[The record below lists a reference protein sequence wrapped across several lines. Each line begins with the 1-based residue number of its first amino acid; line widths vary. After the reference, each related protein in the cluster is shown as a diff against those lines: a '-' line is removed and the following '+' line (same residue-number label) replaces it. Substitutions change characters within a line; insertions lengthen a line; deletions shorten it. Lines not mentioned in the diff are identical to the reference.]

1 LILVHGTPTLNT
13 VYWTEDRPDSF
24 CTQMAALAGAKKGD
38 AIAFGHTHLPWT
50 REVDGVQFINTG
62 SVGRP
67 KDGDWRAGYSIVEMS
82 DGKITVDHMRVEY
95 DVARASNAIRESDL
109 PNEFAQFLENGGARQ
124 PSAR

>member
-1 LILVHGTPTLNT
+1 
-13 VYWTEDRPDSF
+13 
-24 CTQMAALAGAKKGD
+24 
-38 AIAFGHTHLPWT
+38 
-50 REVDGVQFINTG
+50 
-62 SVGRP
+62 
-67 KDGDWRAGYSIVEMS
+67 MS